1 MCRVLPKLCVHTYNV
16 RLGYIHVAGEEASV
30 LGGVI
35 GSLEGVEYQALHSF
49 QCLYSLLLLCVNTP
63 TMWG

>member
-30 LGGVI
+30 PRGVI
-35 GSLEGVEYQALHSF
+35 GSLEGVEHQASHSF
-49 QCLYSLLLLCVNTP
+49 QCLTLVMCEHNYNVGL
-63 TMWG
+63 